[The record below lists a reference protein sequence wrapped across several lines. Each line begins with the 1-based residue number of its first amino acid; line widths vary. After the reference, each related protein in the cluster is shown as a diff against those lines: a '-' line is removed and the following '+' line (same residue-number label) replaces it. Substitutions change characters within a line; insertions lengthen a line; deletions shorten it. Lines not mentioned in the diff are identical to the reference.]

1 MKKRIWE
8 LDAARGLC
16 TLGMVL
22 VHLSYDLQHLV
33 DLLPPGANPVFS
45 FVMEWGGVLFFLISG
60 ICATMGSHPVRR
72 GAIVFGCGV
81 LVSAVTYGMVALNLA
96 DPSMAIRFGVL
107 QSLGTC
113 MLLWPVFRRLP
124 VSVTGIVGAVIVAA
138 GLYVQHR
145 SFDFAQWLY
154 PLGLRT
160 AAFSSGDYF
169 PLMPFLGFFLLGT
182 VLGKTVYQNKTTL
195 FPNVRPNQGII
206 LFLVQTGRWSLPVYL
221 LHQPVLTGIL
231 MLLEVLV

>member
-16 TLGMVL
+16 ILGMVL
-22 VHLSYDLQHLV
+22 VHLLYDLQHLFAW
-33 DLLPPGANPVFS
+33 LPPGANPVFS

-81 LVSAVTYGMVALNLA
+81 VVSAVTFGMVALDMA
-96 DPSMAIRFGVL
+96 HPSMAIRFGVL
-107 QSLGTC
+107 QSLGAC

-138 GLYVQHR
+138 GLYVQNQ

-154 PLGLRT
+154 PIGLRT

-182 VLGKTVYQNKTTL
+182 VLGKTVYQKKTTL
-195 FPNVRPNQGII
+195 FPNARPDQGII

-231 MLLEVLV
+231 MLVEVLV

>member
-16 TLGMVL
+16 ILGMVL
-22 VHLSYDLQHLV
+22 VHLLYDLQHLFAW
-33 DLLPPGANPVFS
+33 LPPGASPVFS

-60 ICATMGSHPVRR
+60 ICATLGNHPVRR

-81 LVSAVTYGMVALNLA
+81 VVSAVTFGMVALNLA

-107 QSLGTC
+107 QSLGAC

-124 VSVTGIVGAVIVAA
+124 VSGTGIVGAVIVAA

-154 PLGLRT
+154 PFGLRT
-160 AAFSSGDYF
+160 ASFSSGDYF
-169 PLMPFLGFFLLGT
+169 PLMPFFGFFLLGT

-195 FPNVRPNQGII
+195 FPNVRPDHGMVR
-206 LFLVQTGRWSLPVYL
+206 LLVQTGRWSLPVYL